1 MHSVVAQDSIKIRLA
16 RLRLAHVKNKTFLE
30 NCVMLKSLRRFEFK
44 IQYGCGGTY
53 NTYTESGVDKDM
65 AAKKLMRRIG
75 AYRVIIGLIESR
87 EI

>member
-1 MHSVVAQDSIKIRLA
+1 
-16 RLRLAHVKNKTFLE
+16 
-30 NCVMLKSLRRFEFK
+30 MLKSLRCFEFK
-44 IQYGCGGTY
+44 IQYGSGGTY